1 MKIPKAYSSLTVKD
15 IQESPDKYLNLVQQV
30 KPVNHHFVKNKIPK
44 TYSLGIEEIDDPY
57 LDPKQQVKHINQRF
71 DYVYSP
77 FVKDY
82 NQIDFTSLT
91 TDQKLNLLF
100 DTLTE
105 TKSNLVSM
113 LTAVIVILIIVLL
126 KVSMKK

>member
-1 MKIPKAYSSLTVKD
+1 MKIPYSKSSKVYSSEPIKEIEEVD
-15 IQESPDKYLNLVQQV
+15 DKYLNPVQEV
-30 KPVNHHFVKNKIPK
+30 KP
-44 TYSLGIEEIDDPY
+44 ID
-57 LDPKQQVKHINQRF
+57 QRF
-71 DYVYSP
+71 YNVYSP
-77 FVKDY
+77 FVKDL
-82 NQIDFTSLT
+82 NKIDFTSLN

>member
-1 MKIPKAYSSLTVKD
+1 MKIPKVYSSGPIKEIEEVD
-15 IQESPDKYLNLVQQV
+15 DKYLNPVQQV
-30 KPVNHHFVKNKIPK
+30 KP
-44 TYSLGIEEIDDPY
+44 ID
-57 LDPKQQVKHINQRF
+57 QRF
-71 DYVYSP
+71 DYFYSP

-82 NQIDFTSLT
+82 NKIDFNSLT

>member
-1 MKIPKAYSSLTVKD
+1 MKIPYSKSSPKVYSSEPIKEIEEVD
-15 IQESPDKYLNLVQQV
+15 DKYLNPAQQV
-30 KPVNHHFVKNKIPK
+30 KP
-44 TYSLGIEEIDDPY
+44 ID
-57 LDPKQQVKHINQRF
+57 QRF
-71 DYVYSP
+71 YNYSP
-77 FVKDY
+77 FVRDFNK
-82 NQIDFTSLT
+82 IDFTSLN

-126 KVSMKK
+126 KVSTKK